1 MPYTTE
7 KDQYSLS
14 VFVKQVVSRF
24 RDKCLLC
31 GKKHPVKIH
40 TYVDRTYEAPKK
52 KEEEQENKEGQS
64 EGKNGSSIVVPR
76 LYCPVN
82 HRRRMDSGEPTQYTI
97 TVLPGFLV
105 PYSRILVDTLHAA
118 LHGYLHGDA
127 RCRSYEQA
135 AYTMNCAQPV
145 SFARYLTRVKLRLSA
160 WIVTLTELLADL
172 GVEITQADEHGHG
185 GQDLRGQW
193 MCFLYLVTKIVQAR
207 VVAEPLRWQY
217 VYGMFSYQRM
227 GLGP

>member
-1 MPYTTE
+1 M
-7 KDQYSLS
+7 
-14 VFVKQVVSRF
+14 FVKQVVSRF

-40 TYVDRTYEAPKK
+40 TYVDRSYEDPQQKEK
-52 KEEEQENKEGQS
+52 KEGETKRENMVI
-64 EGKNGSSIVVPR
+64 IVVPR

-82 HRRRMDSGEPTQYTI
+82 HRRRKDSGEPKQYTI

-105 PYSRILVDTLHAA
+105 PYSRILVDTIHAA
-118 LHGYLHGDA
+118 LHGYLLHGDA
-127 RCRSYEQA
+127 QGRSYEQA

-145 SFARYLTRVKLRLSA
+145 SFARYLARVKLRLPA
-160 WIVTLTELLADL
+160 WIVTLTDLLVDL

-185 GQDLRGQW
+185 GQDLRRQW